1 MSYQKQSLIFF
12 AAVSTALFIFPHLFL
27 VFGGYFEW
35 IMPNPREVG
44 YVENATALFFLI
56 AGAWAI
62 KIAYS
67 VKPAPAPFFLATL
80 IAFGVLAIWVCLE
93 ETSYGQ
99 QLVHFNTPEWFLE
112 RNKNLEVNIHN
123 LYGDTVSYAM
133 KTAGY
138 VGVSLAGIIIPLVI
152 KRKGLTFDRS
162 EWFYYFLPSTVM
174 IVPSLF
180 HLFANLPK
188 QAMKTFGYTDV
199 VEQHA
204 YFSEAGEYE
213 EYMLGVWVIL
223 FVVMVRQRVKTDDV
237 NSKE

>member
-1 MSYQKQSLIFF
+1 MSNQKQSLLLF
-12 AAVSTALFIFPHLFL
+12 AVVSAALFIFPHLFL
-27 VFGGYFEW
+27 LFGGYFEW

-44 YVENATALFFLI
+44 YVENATALFFLT
-56 AGAWAI
+56 AGVLAI
-62 KIAYS
+62 NIAYS
-67 VKPAPAPFFLATL
+67 IKPAPAPFFRATL
-80 IAFGVLAIWVCLE
+80 IAFGALAVWVCLE

-99 QLVHFNTPEWFLE
+99 QFVHFNTPEWFLE

-123 LYGDTVSYAM
+123 LYGDTISYAM

-138 VGVSLAGIIIPLVI
+138 VGVSLVGIIVPLVI
-152 KRKGLTFDRS
+152 RRKGLTFDRS

-188 QAMKTFGYTDV
+188 QAMKALGFVNV
-199 VEQHA
+199 VEQYA

-223 FVVMVRQRVKTDDV
+223 FVVMVSQRVKTDDV